1 MNDCL
6 SVTECPTLTET
17 PGPLQVVARDA
28 VAVVAAIRVDTQ
40 LMTRVSAVEAF
51 VKICTQ
57 SPTHTNDDFKIQ
69 VYYFIR
75 EIKYVAKNI
84 PHIAY
89 FKTQRTVAENTGDKK
104 RYILNKLVIYAVL
117 SQR

>member
-1 MNDCL
+1 MNDCS

-28 VAVVAAIRVDTQ
+28 VAVVAAVRVDTQ

-84 PHIAY
+84 PHIY
-89 FKTQRTVAENTGDKK
+89 HILHILKLKEQLLKIQVIKK
-104 RYILNKLVIYAVL
+104 GTY
-117 SQR
+117 

>member
-1 MNDCL
+1 M
-6 SVTECPTLTET
+6 TECPTLTET

-28 VAVVAAIRVDTQ
+28 VAVVAAVRVDTQ

-69 VYYFIR
+69 DYFIISS
-75 EIKYVAKNI
+75 EKLNTWLKIY
-84 PHIAY
+84 HILH
-89 FKTQRTVAENTGDKK
+89 
-104 RYILNKLVIYAVL
+104 ILKLKEQLLKIHVI
-117 SQR
+117 